1 MFLWNYLCNFEFVYK
16 IIATRLEAL
25 FGVLHGLTEFLNGA
39 FSGDWDRAW
48 KGIRKIIDSWWE
60 GVTSLFNIAKDT
72 IKDNFWDAI
81 EGAKN
86 LVDSGLG
93 SIKDLFSTFME
104 RIKLIISPFKDVF
117 KGAIN
122 GVIELFNRFVS
133 TINNKLKF
141 SWDGLKIAGKT
152 IFEGGSVQLAKLPTI
167 PKLAKGAI
175 VDSPTLAMIG
185 EQGKEAVVPL
195 ENNTGW
201 MDALAQK
208 VAAAITQTTTKD
220 NNSGDLIIRVGEID
234 FARIAIKA
242 INNVNRLAGTTLL
255 EV

>member
-1 MFLWNYLCNFEFVYK
+1 VYK

-25 FGVLHGLTEFLNGA
+25 FGVLHGLTEFLTGV
-39 FSGDWDRAW
+39 FTGDWDRAW
-48 KGIRKIIDSWWE
+48 GGIRKIIDSWWG
-60 GVTSLFNIAKDT
+60 GVTSLLGIIKET
-72 IKDNFWDAI
+72 ITSNFGDAI

-86 LVDSGLG
+86 LVDSGLEGVETIFG
-93 SIKDLFSTFME
+93 SFVDRIDKILGSNIKTS
-104 RIKLIISPFKDVF
+104 FKN
-117 KGAIN
+117 AIN
-122 GVIELFNRFVS
+122 AAIQQFNKFIGWVNS
-133 TINNKLKF
+133 KMKF
-141 SWDGLKIAGKT
+141 SWDGLKVAGKT
-152 IFEGGSVQLAKLPTI
+152 IFEGGSVQLAKIPTI

-185 EQGKEAVVPL
+185 EKGKEAVVPL

-201 MDALAQK
+201 MDILAQK

>member
-1 MFLWNYLCNFEFVYK
+1 M
-16 IIATRLEAL
+16 
-25 FGVLHGLTEFLNGA
+25 
-39 FSGDWDRAW
+39 
-48 KGIRKIIDSWWE
+48 
-60 GVTSLFNIAKDT
+60 
-72 IKDNFWDAI
+72 
-81 EGAKN
+81 
-86 LVDSGLG
+86 
-93 SIKDLFSTFME
+93 
-104 RIKLIISPFKDVF
+104 
-117 KGAIN
+117 
-122 GVIELFNRFVS
+122 
-133 TINNKLKF
+133 
-141 SWDGLKIAGKT
+141 
-152 IFEGGSVQLAKLPTI
+152 QLAKVPTI

-185 EQGKEAVVPL
+185 EKGKEAVVPL